1 MRNLGAGA
9 RFKYTINAQ
18 GVTEGIHVITVTRI
32 SDAIPVKISEEEPP
46 RVY

>member
-1 MRNLGAGA
+1 LRNLAAGA

-18 GVTEGIHVITVTRI
+18 GVTEGIHLITVTRI
-32 SDAIPVKISEEEPP
+32 SDAIPVKISEEETT